1 MNRTIELYGQ
11 TDLGRRREENEDTF
25 IAVPNL
31 WNTPSRALVGAIDG
45 VGGYEG
51 GAEAASMVKETIE
64 EYLQH
69 FSFGAPLQLLKEASI
84 AANNKVYEERGRQE
98 ALNRMSCV
106 LSVAVLDADKEM
118 MYIAHV
124 GDSRGYV
131 YRNGHML
138 KITRDHSDVGM
149 KEDSGYLTEQE
160 AMQHPR
166 RNEISKMAGELFL
179 DAEDSG
185 KYFDIGEHSFL
196 PGDIALFCSDGL
208 TDLVTRAQMAAILS
222 TGESLPKKA
231 QQLIDKANELGG
243 KDNITV
249 VLATYKAAKKA
260 GRKKAVK
267 STIEVPIAQENIP
280 TEKPAHMQPNTPA
293 TVKKKTG
300 LVPVII
306 AFVIGYLVN
315 WNGTGSFFSKEA
327 APLPVTDTT
336 AIRMDTL
343 PVSDSSH
350 LQQPDT
356 LINATDTIYK
366 DSAHRNALQG
376 Y

>member
-1 MNRTIELYGQ
+1 MNRKIELYGQ
-11 TDLGRRREENEDTF
+11 SDLGRRRTENEDTF
-25 IAVPNL
+25 IAMAGL
-31 WNTPSRALVGAIDG
+31 WNTPSRALIGAIDG

-51 GAEAASMVKETIE
+51 GAEAAGIVKETIE
-64 EYLQH
+64 GYLQH
-69 FSFGAPLQLLKEASI
+69 FSFGSPLQLLKEAAI
-84 AANNKVYEERGRQE
+84 AANNKVYEERRAQE

-118 MYIAHV
+118 MYVAHV

-131 YRNGHML
+131 YRNGALL

-179 DAEDSG
+179 DADDSNN
-185 KYFDIGEHSFL
+185 YFDIGEHSFL

-208 TDLVTRAQMAAILS
+208 TDLVTQAQMAAVLS
-222 TGESLPKKA
+222 TSESLSHKV

-249 VLATYKAAKKA
+249 VLATYTAAKKP
-260 GRKKAVK
+260 GRKKATK
-267 STIEVPIAQENIP
+267 STIEVPITAESAQ
-280 TEKPAHMQPNTPA
+280 TEKSAHMHSPTPPA
-293 TVKKKTG
+293 VKKKTR
-300 LVPVII
+300 LVPVIA
-306 AFVIGYLVN
+306 AFIIGFLVN
-315 WNGTGSFFSKEA
+315 WYGTSSFFPREA
-327 APLPVTDTT
+327 VPGPVTDTS
-336 AIRMDTL
+336 AIQKDTI
-343 PVSDSSH
+343 PVTDSTH
-350 LQQPDT
+350 LHRDT